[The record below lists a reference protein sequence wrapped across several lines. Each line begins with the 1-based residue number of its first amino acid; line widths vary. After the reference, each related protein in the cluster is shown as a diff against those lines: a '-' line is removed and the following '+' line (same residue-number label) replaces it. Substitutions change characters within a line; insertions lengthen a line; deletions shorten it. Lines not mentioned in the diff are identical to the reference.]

1 MPVFPAHTSKL
12 HRRTRHTVLRDL
24 LLCLVLLTALTNLE
38 QASAS
43 SAIPVFD
50 QVAQTLTIP
59 RIDVEGYGSLQI
71 VLRLEDAIAMT
82 FSLVSA
88 EAAGAGL
95 SPGATFDLD
104 SQQLAVP
111 LANVDFEFYSLQF
124 NLLPGDLFQL
134 VDAGPLT
141 VTGQSEYN
149 AMCASCHGNDGQ
161 GGLVAVS
168 MVNCAN
174 CGDLDTLSNY
184 INNVMPLG
192 SPTSCIGSCAE
203 DISDYIL
210 NYYQVDNSPLVTQ
223 TIEALQT
230 LTLQDTLR
238 KASLQLVSRLPTAS
252 EVALLEA
259 QGEEGLRQILDDIM
273 TETAFY
279 DRLTELFN
287 DLLLTDRYL
296 LQNSTGP
303 EALNLM
309 RPFPDA
315 FWFDDG
321 ERNAE
326 FANNLQLSNDSVARE
341 PLELVN
347 FVVKN
352 ELPMTE
358 ILTADYFMVNP
369 YSAKSYGVFDE
380 LSFLDEWDAN
390 EWLPAQLDQFTVPHA
405 GLLTSLM
412 FLNRYP
418 TSDTNRNRARS
429 RVVYDL
435 FLDVDILALEGTR
448 PDGEAVDISSPAPTM
463 DNDDCV
469 ICHGLLDPVASAFEN
484 WDARGFYRPFVP
496 WYDDMFQAGFAGI
509 DRPDSEEF
517 TSVQWLSGQ
526 MQTDPRFNDAM
537 LRIVYRGLV
546 GREPLDPPGDN
557 GTAAQ
562 WDAYNAE
569 SVHLDEIK
577 AAFAADNQ
585 NLKTLIKEIVLSP
598 YWQASG
604 LEDEGFALVHA
615 ETGAARLLS
624 PEQLHRKIDA
634 LLGFQWRSQ
643 LDLYYFTQN
652 IASQARLLDD
662 NNYYQ
667 QIYGG
672 IDSFV
677 VTERL
682 TEPNGLMVAVQERM
696 ANELACYAVPNE
708 FLYPASERK
717 LFPYVEMATQP
728 NSEADA
734 NAILLNIQHL
744 HEHLLGESLASD
756 DAEITTSYSLFT
768 NVLGNGQAALGISE
782 NNQLPS
788 LCRRTRDL
796 QSGESLSNPLI
807 NDPDYTLR
815 AWTAVVA
822 YLLSDYRF
830 VYE

>member
-1 MPVFPAHTSKL
+1 MA
-12 HRRTRHTVLRDL
+12 RRIITGRAPGSRTLGEL
-24 LLCLVLLTALTNLE
+24 LLCALFLLLLAGSTRLE
-38 QASAS
+38 ASGDTPVYDAS
-43 SAIPVFD
+43 T
-50 QVAQTLTIP
+50 QTLTIP
-59 RIDVEGYGSLQI
+59 RIDVEGFGSLQ
-71 VLRLEDAIAMT
+71 VTLRLVDESSMT
-82 FSLVSA
+82 FSLVQA
-88 EAAGAGL
+88 EEAGAGL
-95 SPGATFDLD
+95 SPGATFDLS

-111 LANVDFEFYSLQF
+111 LANVAFEFYSLQF
-124 NLLPGDLFQL
+124 ELVENDLFRL
-134 VDAGPLT
+134 VDASTLT
-141 VTGQSEYN
+141 VTGQADYN
-149 AMCASCHGNDGQ
+149 ALCASCHGIDGQ

-174 CGDLDTLSNY
+174 CGSLETLSNY

-192 SPTSCIGSCAE
+192 GPDNCVDACAAE
-203 DISDYIL
+203 VSDYIL
-210 NYYQVDNSPLVTQ
+210 NFYQVDNSPLITQ
-223 TIEALQT
+223 TINAIESLD
-230 LTLQDTLR
+230 LESSLR
-238 KASLQLVSRLPTAS
+238 KASMQLASRLPT
-252 EVALLEA
+252 LDEA
-259 QGEEGLRQILDDIM
+259 NLVNQNGEDGLREVLDSIM
-273 TETAFY
+273 TEDAFY
-279 DRLTELFN
+279 ERLTEIFN

-296 LQNSTGP
+296 LQNSIGP

-315 FWFDDG
+315 FWFDEG
-321 ERNAE
+321 ERNAD
-326 FANNLQLSNDSVARE
+326 FAKNLQLSNDSVARE

-347 FVVKN
+347 FVVRN

-358 ILTADYFMVNP
+358 ILTADYFVVNP
-369 YSAKSYGVFDE
+369 YSAKSYGVFDN
-380 LSFLDEWDAN
+380 LSFTDEWDPN
-390 EWLPAQLDQFTVPHA
+390 EWLPAQLDLFTVPHA

-509 DRPDSEEF
+509 DRPVSEEF
-517 TSVQWLSGQ
+517 TSVRWLASQ
-526 MQTDPRFNDAM
+526 METDPRFNDAM

-546 GREPLDPPGDN
+546 GREPLDPPGEN
-557 GTAAQ
+557 GTAAE

-569 SVHLDEIK
+569 SVHLDQIK
-577 AAFAADNQ
+577 ESFAADNQ
-585 NLKTLIKEIVLSP
+585 NLKTLIKEIILSP
-598 YWQASG
+598 YWRASG
-604 LEDEGFALVHA
+604 LADTGFTIVHN

-624 PEQLHRKIDA
+624 PEQLHRKIEA
-634 LLGFQWRSQ
+634 LLGFQWRGQ
-643 LDLYYFTQN
+643 LDQYYITQN
-652 IASQARLLDD
+652 INGQARLLDD

-682 TEPNGLMVAVQERM
+682 TEPNGLMVAVQERL
-696 ANELACYAVPNE
+696 ANELACYSVPNE
-708 FLYPASERK
+708 FLASAEQRL
-717 LFPYVEMATQP
+717 LFPHVEMSTQP
-728 NSEADA
+728 TSES
-734 NAILLNIQHL
+734 NATAIRENIQHL
-744 HEHLLGESLASD
+744 HAHLLGENLASN
-756 DAEITTSYSLFT
+756 DAEIDITYTLFT
-768 NVLGNGQAALGISE
+768 SVLSSGQAALGSTE
-782 NNQLPS
+782 NTQLPA
-788 LCRRTRDL
+788 LCRRNKDL
-796 QSGESLSNPLI
+796 TTGANLANPILQ
-807 NDPDYTLR
+807 DPDYTLR
-815 AWTAVVA
+815 AWIAVVA